1 MIWLQ
6 LIVILLG
13 LVSCGISVLGI
24 MEMRDFIKEWEDGE
38 H

>member
-13 LVSCGISVLGI
+13 LASCCISVLGI

-38 H
+38 R